1 LTAIAFGLVWVG
13 YTYSLY
19 GYCLIRGYDVK
30 ILELMNPVHVFAYPA
45 GGINALPKIPPSQ
58 VFPGGGLTA
67 LSAGDSPPKPGSQ
80 PGMA

>member
-1 LTAIAFGLVWVG
+1 VVALAFGIVWLG
-13 YTYSLY
+13 YSSGLY

-30 ILELMNPVHVFAYPA
+30 YLELINPVHVFAYPA
-45 GGINALPKIPPSQ
+45 GGIGALPHIPPDQ